1 MRPPLFRRPAHVSSL
16 TPLLFFVLG
25 GMFWFAAVADAC
37 SCSPP
42 KPPLEA
48 LAESDAVFHGT
59 VLTVE
64 PTPEGRDHAVSFAIH
79 DLWKGDPSVV
89 EVRTPDNSAACGIEF
104 QVGRQYI
111 VYASYFGGPDLATH
125 LCSRTAVFTLAE
137 ADSLG
142 EPIWT
147 DGTPKEFRRG
157 DFNADSLFDIS
168 DPVSILNF
176 LFLAGDDPVCLDGA
190 DVDDNGSVEL
200 TDAIALLNHLFL
212 GGEPPVEPFPGC
224 GVDLTPDAVGCT
236 AAHACL

>member
-1 MRPPLFRRPAHVSSL
+1 MRTAIHRLAGFLF
-16 TPLLFFVLG
+16 LFLG
-25 GMFWFAAVADAC
+25 ATLWLEVIADAC
-37 SCSPP
+37 SCFPP

-48 LAESDAVFHGT
+48 LAESDAVFLGT

-64 PTPEGRDHAVSFAIH
+64 LAPEGRSHAVTFAIH
-79 DLWKGDPSVV
+79 DVWKGDPNVA

-111 VYASYFGGPDLATH
+111 VYANYYGAPDLSTH
-125 LCSRTAVFTLAE
+125 LCSRTAGFTLAE

-142 EPIWT
+142 DPIWT
-147 DGTPKEFRRG
+147 EGKPWEFRRG

-176 LFLAGDDPVCLDGA
+176 LFLAGGEPVCLDGA

-200 TDAIALLNHLFL
+200 TDAVALLNHLFL
-212 GGEPPVEPFPGC
+212 GGDPPPEPFPGC
-224 GVDLTPDAVGCT
+224 GVDPTPDAVGC
-236 AAHACL
+236 ARAHSCP